1 MEVDI
6 LKVVGANS
14 LASPRGFQ
22 CIVLAGRPA
31 DWPADLCR
39 ACLGSPLMFC
49 TSPKQQQTMNEHRVL
64 FTIIN
69 NQNSLYISCMVSS
82 TQWLGFV
89 IYILGTPYAP
99 VSVDLRVSCI
109 SAIYLP
115 CKR

>member
-22 CIVLAGRPA
+22 CIVLTGRLA
-31 DWPADLCR
+31 DRLADLWR

-69 NQNSLYISCMVSS
+69 NQNSLYISCVVNSAR
-82 TQWLGFV
+82 WLGFV
-89 IYILGTPYAP
+89 IYL
-99 VSVDLRVSCI
+99 V
-109 SAIYLP
+109 LP
-115 CKR
+115 MHQFQKYCLFT